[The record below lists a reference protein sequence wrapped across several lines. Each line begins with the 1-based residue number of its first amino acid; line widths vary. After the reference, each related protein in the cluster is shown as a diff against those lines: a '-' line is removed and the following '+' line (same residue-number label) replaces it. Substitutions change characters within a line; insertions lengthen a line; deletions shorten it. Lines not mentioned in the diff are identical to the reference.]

1 MMVTITFFDVLVL
14 FGLFGGA
21 AMGFY
26 RGVVRQ
32 ALATLILYIAIV
44 VASLF
49 YVDLSRILSRWTG
62 QPSQAT
68 DLLAFFIFLVVI
80 MVVLFIGRRDLM
92 RNIKTDRVPIWQN
105 ISGMVVG
112 VLNAAII
119 SAVVMI
125 VLRSTTL
132 GEEWPA
138 YQGIQGLLRRMIT
151 RSFMAYVF
159 RPFTQLIL
167 ALIQPWL
174 FGGQLPPLL
183 RNAL

>member
-1 MMVTITFFDVLVL
+1 VTITFFDILVL

-32 ALATLILYIAIV
+32 ALATLIIYIAIV

-49 YVDLSRILSRWTG
+49 YVDLSRILARWTG
-62 QPSQAT
+62 QPSQTT
-68 DLLAFFIFLVVI
+68 DLLAFFMFIVVM
-80 MVVLFIGRRDLM
+80 MVVLFIARRDLL
-92 RNIKTDRVPIWQN
+92 RNVKMDRVRIWQN
-105 ISGMVVG
+105 IAGMAVG

-119 SAVVMI
+119 SAVVLI
-125 VLRSTTL
+125 VLRSTVL
-132 GEEWPA
+132 GGQWLA
-138 YQGIQGLLRRMIT
+138 YEGVQGLLRRMIT

-183 RNAL
+183 RNAV